1 MKQKIKKLED
11 KLEKVNSYGRMI
23 DFFFMARIYLTCVVM
38 QDSSK
43 IGDMTKESEDSR
55 NLIPKLQE
63 NIPKL
68 QKFLLDEEKELEGIK
83 EIAKGVLCFRILCP
97 K

>member
-1 MKQKIKKLED
+1 MFILAYT
-11 KLEKVNSYGRMI
+11 LPGV
-23 DFFFMARIYLTCVVM
+23 FM

-43 IGDMTKESEDSR
+43 ISDMTKECEDSR

-68 QKFLLDEEKELEGIK
+68 QKVLLDEEKALEEIK
-83 EIAKGVLCFRILCP
+83 EKAKGVLCFRILCLSLLP
-97 K
+97 WQLL

>member
-11 KLEKVNSYGRMI
+11 KLEKVNSYRRI
-23 DFFFMARIYLTCVVM
+23 LELFYAYIYLTCVAV

-68 QKFLLDEEKELEGIK
+68 QKVLLDEEKTLDEIK